1 MKEMKNF
8 FSPEFLNRIDDT
20 IMFNTLSEEDIKKI
34 TRIELDKLVNRLLE
48 MKYKIKYNESVVEYI
63 AKIGY
68 DSTYGARPMKRA
80 IQDKVED
87 FLSEEVL
94 LGKLKE
100 NTQYVLKV
108 EEETV
113 KITKG
118 K

>member
-1 MKEMKNF
+1 MKNF

-20 IMFNTLSEEDIKKI
+20 IMFSTLSEEDIKKI
-34 TRIELDKLVNRLLE
+34 TRIELDKLVGRLEE
-48 MKYKIKYNESVVEYI
+48 MKYKIKYNESLVDYI
-63 AKIGY
+63 SKIGY

-94 LGKLKE
+94 LGKIKE
-100 NTQYVLKV
+100 NTQYVIKV
-108 EEETV
+108 EDDVV

>member
-1 MKEMKNF
+1 
-8 FSPEFLNRIDDT
+8 
-20 IMFNTLSEEDIKKI
+20 
-34 TRIELDKLVNRLLE
+34 

>member
-1 MKEMKNF
+1 
-8 FSPEFLNRIDDT
+8 
-20 IMFNTLSEEDIKKI
+20 
-34 TRIELDKLVNRLLE
+34 LVD
-48 MKYKIKYNESVVEYI
+48 YI
-63 AKIGY
+63 SKIGY

-94 LGKLKE
+94 LGKIKE
-100 NTQYVLKV
+100 NTQYVIKV
-108 EEETV
+108 EDDVV